1 MEIEDISIQEI
12 PEASIDTTIISIPE
26 TLVPANIGF
35 PVIQMPGCV
44 RARNLKNKNLVT
56 NDERGNFYVCD
67 GNMPTLESMAVDWGG
82 TTTVEPEQQE
92 EIKQETPK
100 IVPPVLP
107 KKSKRNKRKEVEEK
121 DSKNDEQGETDVGQQ
136 DFKTPTIDGQ
146 FIADILPC
154 PSVNQMQNS
163 PIGSMGKG
171 GLALVKGYKRDELTN
186 KCEIVWEGLSAVEIA
201 GNYSP
206 EPTVLVN
213 TSAIAI
219 TSVVG
224 VTLVGQPLARFFQKQ
239 LKGKIKSF
247 SKKFTKKLLAIR
259 KKKPPVKSLAE
270 RRKEQRSSRK

>member
-1 MEIEDISIQEI
+1 MEIEDISIKEI
-12 PEASIDTTIISIPE
+12 PEASINTALISGPELLIPN
-26 TLVPANIGF
+26 NIGF

-44 RARNLKNKNLVT
+44 RARTLKNKNLVT
-56 NDERGNFYVCD
+56 SDPKGNFYVCD
-67 GNMPTLESMAVDWGG
+67 GNVPTLESMAVDWDGLSAVG
-82 TTTVEPEQQE
+82 PVKEDEPE
-92 EIKQETPK
+92 
-100 IVPPVLP
+100 IVPPLP
-107 KKSKRNKRKEVEEK
+107 KINSKGNKRKEVEKE
-121 DSKNDEQGETDVGQQ
+121 DSKNDKKGDTDVGQQ
-136 DFKTPTIDGQ
+136 EFEIPDVDGQ

-186 KCEIVWEGLSAVEIA
+186 KCEIVWEGLSAVDIA

-259 KKKPPVKSLAE
+259 KKTPPVKSLAE
-270 RRKEQRSSRK
+270 RRKEQRDSRK

>member
-1 MEIEDISIQEI
+1 MEIEDISVREI
-12 PEASIDTTIISIPE
+12 PEASIDTTIIP
-26 TLVPANIGF
+26 TPKAVLPNNIGF

-44 RARNLKNKNLVT
+44 RARTLKNKNLVT
-56 NDERGNFYVCD
+56 SDPAGNFYVCD
-67 GNMPTLESMAVDWGG
+67 GNVPTLESMAVDWDGLSAVG
-82 TTTVEPEQQE
+82 PVKADEPEL
-92 EIKQETPK
+92 
-100 IVPPVLP
+100 VPPIP
-107 KKSKRNKRKEVEEK
+107 KLKGNQRKKVKEK
-121 DSKNDEQGETDVGQQ
+121 DSSDNEQGDTNVGQQ
-136 DFKTPTIDGQ
+136 DFKIPDVDGQ
-146 FIADILPC
+146 FIADIIPC

-171 GLALVKGYKRDELTN
+171 GLALVKGYKRDELTG
-186 KCEIVWEGLSAVEIA
+186 KCETVWEGLSAIEIA

-206 EPTVLVN
+206 EPTVLIN

-270 RRKEQRSSRK
+270 RKKEQRDSRK

>member
-1 MEIEDISIQEI
+1 MEIEDISVREI
-12 PEASIDTTIISIPE
+12 PEASIDTTIIP
-26 TLVPANIGF
+26 TPKAVLPNNIGF

-44 RARNLKNKNLVT
+44 RARTLKNKNLVT
-56 NDERGNFYVCD
+56 NDPKGNFYVCD
-67 GNMPTLESMAVDWGG
+67 GNVPTLESMAVDWDGLSAVG
-82 TTTVEPEQQE
+82 PVKSEEP
-92 EIKQETPK
+92 KL
-100 IVPPVLP
+100 VPPVP
-107 KKSKRNKRKEVEEK
+107 KINSKRNKKKEVEKDEK
-121 DSKNDEQGETDVGQQ
+121 GDTNVGQQ
-136 DFKTPTIDGQ
+136 DFKVPTIDGE

-154 PSVNQMQNS
+154 PSVDQMQNS

-171 GLALVKGYKRDELTN
+171 GLALVKGYERDELTG
-186 KCEIVWEGLSAVEIA
+186 KCEIVWEGLSAVDIA

-259 KKKPPVKSLAE
+259 KKKPPVKSLSE
-270 RRKEQRSSRK
+270 RRKEQRDSRK

>member
-12 PEASIDTTIISIPE
+12 PEASIDTTLITTPEPLIPN
-26 TLVPANIGF
+26 NIGF
-35 PVIQMPGCV
+35 PIIQMPGCV
-44 RARNLKNKNLVT
+44 RARTLKNKNLVT
-56 NDERGNFYVCD
+56 NDEKGNLILCD
-67 GNMPTLESMAVDWGG
+67 GNVPTLESMAVDWDGLSVVG
-82 TTTVEPEQQE
+82 PVKADEPEL
-92 EIKQETPK
+92 
-100 IVPPVLP
+100 VPPIP
-107 KKSKRNKRKEVEEK
+107 KLKGNQRKKVKEK
-121 DSKNDEQGETDVGQQ
+121 DGKDNQEGDADVVQQ
-136 DFKTPTIDGQ
+136 DFKVPDIDGQ
-146 FIADILPC
+146 FIADIIPC

-186 KCEIVWEGLSAVEIA
+186 KCEIVWEGLSAVDIA

-224 VTLVGQPLARFFQKQ
+224 VTLVGQPLAKFFQKQ
-239 LKGKIKSF
+239 LKGKVKSF

-259 KKKPPVKSLAE
+259 GKKEKTKSLAE
-270 RRKEQRSSRK
+270 RRKDQRQNRLK

>member
-1 MEIEDISIQEI
+1 MEIEDISVREI
-12 PEASIDTTIISIPE
+12 PEASIDTTIIP
-26 TLVPANIGF
+26 TPKAVLPNNIGF

-44 RARNLKNKNLVT
+44 RARTLKNKNLVT
-56 NDERGNFYVCD
+56 TDPAGNFYVCD
-67 GNMPTLESMAVDWGG
+67 GNVPTLESMAVDWDGLSAVG
-82 TTTVEPEQQE
+82 PVKADEPALIPPIPKLKGNQRKKVKE
-92 EIKQETPK
+92 ENGKDDKQGDT
-100 IVPPVLP
+100 
-107 KKSKRNKRKEVEEK
+107 N
-121 DSKNDEQGETDVGQQ
+121 VGQQ
-136 DFKTPTIDGQ
+136 DFKIPDVDGQ
-146 FIADILPC
+146 FIADIIPC

-171 GLALVKGYKRDELTN
+171 GLALVKGYKRDELTG
-186 KCEIVWEGLSAVEIA
+186 KCETVWEGLSAIEIA

-206 EPTVLVN
+206 EPTVLIN

-270 RRKEQRSSRK
+270 RKKEQRLSRK

>member
-1 MEIEDISIQEI
+1 MEIEDISVREI
-12 PEASIDTTIISIPE
+12 PEASIDTTIIP
-26 TLVPANIGF
+26 TPKAVLPNNIGF

-44 RARNLKNKNLVT
+44 RARTLKNKNLVT
-56 NDERGNFYVCD
+56 SDPAGNFYVCD
-67 GNMPTLESMAVDWGG
+67 GNVPTLESMSVDWDGVS
-82 TTTVEPEQQE
+82 TVGPVKADEPEL
-92 EIKQETPK
+92 
-100 IVPPVLP
+100 VPPIP
-107 KKSKRNKRKEVEEK
+107 KLKGNQRKKVKEK
-121 DSKNDEQGETDVGQQ
+121 DSSDDEEGNTNVGQQ
-136 DFKTPTIDGQ
+136 DFKIPDIDGQ
-146 FIADILPC
+146 FIADKIPC

-186 KCEIVWEGLSAVEIA
+186 KCEIVWEGLSAVDIA

-247 SKKFTKKLLAIR
+247 SKKITKKLLAIR
-259 KKKPPVKSLAE
+259 GKKPPVKSLSE
-270 RRKEQRSSRK
+270 RRKEQKKNRQ

>member
-1 MEIEDISIQEI
+1 MEIEDISVREI
-12 PEASIDTTIISIPE
+12 PEASIDTTIIP
-26 TLVPANIGF
+26 TPKAVLPNNIGF

-44 RARNLKNKNLVT
+44 RARTLKNKNLVT
-56 NDERGNFYVCD
+56 SDPAGNFYVCD
-67 GNMPTLESMAVDWGG
+67 GNVPTLESMAVDWDGLSAVG
-82 TTTVEPEQQE
+82 PVKADEPALIPPIPKLKGNQRKKVKE
-92 EIKQETPK
+92 ENGKDDKQG
-100 IVPPVLP
+100 
-107 KKSKRNKRKEVEEK
+107 N
-121 DSKNDEQGETDVGQQ
+121 TDVGQQ
-136 DFKTPTIDGQ
+136 DFKIPDVDGQ
-146 FIADILPC
+146 FIADIIPC

-171 GLALVKGYKRDELTN
+171 GLALVKGYKRDELTG
-186 KCEIVWEGLSAVEIA
+186 KCETVWEGLSAIEIA

-206 EPTVLVN
+206 EPTVLIN

-270 RRKEQRSSRK
+270 RKKEQRDSRK